1 LVELLAGIVLPRRLQ
16 TFDHTTE
23 AVDAIIHGFSLSV
36 EETQCDR
43 FHHTISTVSS

>member
-1 LVELLAGIVLPRRLQ
+1 LPTASRCHWCCMQLV
-16 TFDHTTE
+16 DHMTE

-43 FHHTISTVSS
+43 FHHTISTVSF